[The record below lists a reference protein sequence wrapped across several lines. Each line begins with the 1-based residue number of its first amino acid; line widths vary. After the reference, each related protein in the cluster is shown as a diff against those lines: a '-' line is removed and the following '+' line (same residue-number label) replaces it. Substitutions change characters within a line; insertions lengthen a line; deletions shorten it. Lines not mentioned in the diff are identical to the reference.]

1 MSNFLLAYTG
11 GAMAETPEAQEAS
24 MAAWGAW
31 LGGLATSLVDFGAP
45 FGASSTVSSDSSS
58 SAGGGS
64 KLTGYSI
71 VSADSLD
78 AAVALAQGCP
88 IFATGGSVEVYE
100 TVAM

>member
-31 LGGLATSLVDFGAP
+31 LGGLSGSLVDFGAP
-45 FGASSTVSSDSSS
+45 FGPSSTVSSDGSS

-71 VSADSLD
+71 LSADSLE
-78 AAVALAQGCP
+78 AATALAQGCP
-88 IFATGGSVEVYE
+88 IFASGGSVEIYE
-100 TVAM
+100 AMPM